1 MVRLKTSLI
10 LLITLTWLLC
20 RTTTPVMATPPHDD
34 PNQDHLTYTVQ
45 PNDTLIK
52 IALRYNL
59 KLTDIVLANQILNP
73 NLIFPGQQ
81 LTLPGLSFQA
91 TPVPAASPTPAAQ
104 FYTVQVDDSLLTI
117 ASNYG
122 VSVGAILLVNGFS
135 NPDLIQIGQVLK
147 IPAGPLPS
155 PELLPAPFVTIEL
168 SEPVII
174 QGRTLVVKVSLSD
187 NAFTSLSGQF
197 EGRPLFFSQT
207 NGTFWTIVPIHALA
221 EPNIYPIMLTATRA
235 DGTQVNTFENVTVIE
250 GPYGSEN
257 IQLDDSR
264 GQLLD
269 EELIRLEQEKLT
281 NIWSRISLRPRW
293 EGPFLYPVALDTL
306 RITSYFGTRRSYND
320 STELSFHGGT
330 DFGGGVGTPIFAPAA
345 GRVVLAEPLA
355 VRGNAVLID
364 HGLGLFSGYWHQS
377 ELAVSEGQEVQ
388 AGDLIGYIGNT
399 GLATGPHLHWELRL
413 NGIAVEPS
421 QWVQQVIP

>member
-1 MVRLKTSLI
+1 MLRHKISLI
-10 LLITLTWLLC
+10 LLIALAWLLC
-20 RTTTPVMATPPHDD
+20 RTTIPVVAAPPQDD
-34 PNQDHLTYTVQ
+34 PQQDHLTYTVQ

-81 LTLPGLSFQA
+81 LTLPGVSFQA
-91 TPVPAASPTPAAQ
+91 TPVPAASPTPGAQ
-104 FYTVQVDDSLLTI
+104 FYTAQVDDSLFTI

-122 VSVGAILLVNGFS
+122 VSVGAILLLNGFS
-135 NPDLIQIGQVLK
+135 NPDLIQAGQVLK
-147 IPAGPLPS
+147 IPGGPLPS
-155 PELLPAPFVTIEL
+155 PELLPAPFVTIAL
-168 SEPVII
+168 SEPVIT

-187 NAFTSLSGQF
+187 STFTSLSGQF
-197 EGRPLFFSQT
+197 EGSPLFFSQT
-207 NGTFWTIVPIHALA
+207 NGAFWTIVPIHALA

-281 NIWSRISLRPRW
+281 NLWSRISLRPRW
-293 EGPFLYPVALDTL
+293 AGPFLYPVAIETL

-330 DFGGGVGTPIFAPAA
+330 DFGGGVGRPIFAPAA
-345 GRVVLAEPLA
+345 GRVVLAEPLT

-388 AGDLIGYIGNT
+388 AGDLIGTIGHT
-399 GLATGPHLHWELRL
+399 GLVTGPHLHWELRL
-413 NGIAVEPS
+413 NGIAVEPL
-421 QWVQQVIP
+421 QWVQQAIP